1 MVSAAEFGVERPAVA
16 RGREGPLLVAR
27 DVSVRYRRRRV
38 LRCVSVVLQPGE
50 IVGVSGENGSGK
62 TTLLQVLA
70 GTLRPDGGRVL
81 RRSSLGFAPQP
92 PLLYEHLT
100 VREHFRYVAAA
111 RSLDAEVREQRSG
124 ALLETLRFEA
134 WADVR
139 SGSLSEGTR
148 QKLNL
153 ALALLA
159 DPEVMLLDEPYSGF
173 EWETYL
179 RFWDHAV
186 SLRDRGRSV
195 VVVSHLFQDRA
206 RLDRLLRLEDG
217 RLAEVDP

>member
-1 MVSAAEFGVERPAVA
+1 MVKAVEVGAEHPDDAPA
-16 RGREGPLLVAR
+16 GEGPLLVAR
-27 DVSVRYRRRRV
+27 DVSVRYRRRQV
-38 LRCVSVVLQPGE
+38 LRRVGLELRPGE
-50 IVGVSGENGSGK
+50 VVGVSGENGSGK
-62 TTLLQVLA
+62 TTLLRVLA
-70 GTLRPDGGRVL
+70 GTLRPDAGRVL

-111 RSLDAEVREQRSG
+111 RDLGHRTLEDRSEALRE
-124 ALLETLRFEA
+124 TFRFEA
-134 WADVR
+134 WADAR
-139 SGSLSEGTR
+139 AGSLSEGTR

-159 DPEVMLLDEPYSGF
+159 DPEVLLLDEPYSGF

-179 RFWDHAV
+179 RFWEHALA
-186 SLRDRGRSV
+186 LRDRGRSV

-217 RLAEVDP
+217 RLGELRA